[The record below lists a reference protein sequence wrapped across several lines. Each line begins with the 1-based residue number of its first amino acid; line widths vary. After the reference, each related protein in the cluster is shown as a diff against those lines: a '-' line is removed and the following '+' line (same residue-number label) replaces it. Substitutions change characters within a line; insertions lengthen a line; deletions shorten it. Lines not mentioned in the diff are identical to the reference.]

1 MKIRIMAIGVLGIA
15 AGVTVAAVVTVAPWR
30 HTLHRAA
37 PGTSHLVAYSV
48 RGPKSTDLYS
58 AKLDSTLADISR
70 HLSQVSSD
78 HAVQDLHVI
87 HPAARFSQSAGT
99 GEPLV
104 LIDAVTLG
112 DPLKL
117 RASLEAL
124 GLERSSQF
132 KNLVG
137 GWLPLSQLKAAT
149 ARDEVHSLRASM
161 PRKRTGAV
169 TSQGDFAQHSDTVRS
184 ANSLDGTGVTV
195 GILSDSYNCYPTY
208 ASNNVP
214 AGGNAG
220 YANNGFT
227 ATAATD
233 ISTGDLPASVNVLE
247 EATCLQYNFPVQ
259 LPFGDEGRAMMQ
271 VVHDVAPGA
280 SLMFYTAENSKAD
293 FASGIVA
300 LANAG
305 AKIIA
310 DDVGYPDE
318 PFFQDGAIAQAI
330 DQVRASGVTYFSA
343 AGNNGNL
350 AYDNNAP
357 AFGAAQASGVNT
369 GEQLLIFDQS
379 VGGTD
384 TNLPVTIPYLIP
396 GEFVVIV
403 VEWDQPYLS
412 GSPPTG
418 GATSSIDVCVAN
430 LSTSTDTVYD
440 GDLNVDAS
448 QCSGG
453 SGVGNDPVQLI
464 VVGNPANATGNTTA
478 TTLNVV
484 VGLVSGTKPGRIK
497 VVVEDDG
504 AGSTINSYATGGGTI
519 QGHPSAAGAAAVG
532 AAFFADTPACG
543 TTPAILELFSSA
555 GGDPI
560 LFTAAGAPQTAV
572 IRQKP
577 DFVGPDG
584 GNNTFLGFQ
593 IDPSDDT
600 STVAGCK
607 NNASYPNFLGT
618 SAATPHVAGIAALM
632 LQADPNLT
640 PAEVIADL
648 AQSAL
653 PMQKDIG
660 TPTNPILVA
669 AGPYDAG
676 AGFVQAD
683 AAATLVPAIV
693 PAAPTLTLSASS
705 ITVGGSST
713 LTWASANTTGCTAS
727 GSWTGAEPSNGTMAE
742 TPSAAGSYTYTL
754 LCTNAAGPSPT
765 TSVTLTVTAV
775 ASSGGGHSG
784 GGALDLLSIL
794 GLSALGAR
802 RLLKRRD

>member
-1 MKIRIMAIGVLGIA
+1 MAMKIRIMAIGALGVA
-15 AGVTVAAVVTVAPWR
+15 AGVALATVAPWR
-30 HTLHRAA
+30 HTLHSAV
-37 PGTSHLVAYSV
+37 PGASHLAAYGV
-48 RGPKSTDLYS
+48 RGPKSADLYS

-70 HLSQVSSD
+70 HLSQVSAD

-87 HPAARFSQSAGT
+87 HPAARFSQPAGT

-124 GLERSSQF
+124 GLQRSAQF
-132 KNLVG
+132 KNDVS

-149 ARDEVHSLRASM
+149 ARDEVHALRAAM
-161 PRKRTGAV
+161 PRKRSGAV
-169 TSQGDFAQHSDTVRS
+169 TSQGDFVQHSDTVRS
-184 ANSLDGTGVTV
+184 ANSLDGTGVSV
-195 GILSDSYNCYPTY
+195 GILSDSYNCYATY

-214 AGGNAG
+214 AAGLNG

-233 ISTGDLPASVNVLE
+233 ISTGDIPSNVNVVK
-247 EATCLQYNFPVQ
+247 EATCLQYNPPLQ
-259 LPFGDEGRAMMQ
+259 LPFGDEGRAMIQ
-271 VVHDVAPGA
+271 IVHDVAPGA
-280 SLMFYTAENSKAD
+280 SVSFYTAEDGEAD
-293 FASGIVA
+293 FAAGIMA
-300 LANAG
+300 LATAG

-318 PFFQDGAIAQAI
+318 PFFQDGLIAQAI
-330 DQVRASGVTYFSA
+330 DTVRASGVTYFSA
-343 AGNNGNL
+343 AGNNSNL

-357 AFGAAQASGVNT
+357 VFGAAQTNDNVP
-369 GEQLLIFDQS
+369 EKLLIFDQAA
-379 VGGTD
+379 GGTA
-384 TNLPVTIPYLIP
+384 TTLPVTIPALIP

-403 VEWDQPYLS
+403 AEWDQPYVTGAPAS
-412 GSPPTG
+412 GGS
-418 GATSSIDVCVAN
+418 TSSIDVCVAN
-430 LSTSTDTVYD
+430 LSNTADGIYD
-440 GDLNVDAS
+440 GNLNVVSS

-453 SGVGNDPVQLI
+453 STIGQDPVQFI
-464 VVGNPANATGNTTA
+464 VVGNPANAAGNTPA
-478 TTLNVV
+478 VNLNVL
-484 VGLVSGTKPGRIK
+484 VGLATGTTPGRIK

-504 AGSTINSYATGGGTI
+504 AGSTINSYATNSGTI

-532 AAFFADTPACG
+532 AAFFAQTPACG
-543 TTPAILELFSSA
+543 TTPAILEYFSSE

-560 LFTAAGAPQTAV
+560 LFTAAGVAQAAV
-572 IRQKP
+572 VRQKP

-584 GNNTFLGFQ
+584 GNNTFLGFK
-593 IDPSDDT
+593 ITAADDT

-607 NNASYPNFLGT
+607 NNASYPNFFGT
-618 SAATPHVAGIAALM
+618 SAATPHIAGIAALM

-640 PAEVIADL
+640 PAEIIADL
-648 AQSAL
+648 AQSAV
-653 PMQKDIG
+653 PVDILG
-660 TPTNPILVA
+660 SDGVTLTA
-669 AGPYDAG
+669 AGPYYEG

-683 AAATLVPAIV
+683 VAATLVPAIV

-705 ITVGGSST
+705 VVVGTSST
-713 LTWASANTTGCTAS
+713 LTWSSTNTTGCTAS
-727 GSWTGAEPSNGTMAE
+727 GSWSGAEPSNGTMAE

-754 LCTNAAGPSPT
+754 LCTNAAGPSPA
-765 TSVTLTVTAV
+765 TSVTLTVTA
-775 ASSGGGHSG
+775 AASGGGHSG